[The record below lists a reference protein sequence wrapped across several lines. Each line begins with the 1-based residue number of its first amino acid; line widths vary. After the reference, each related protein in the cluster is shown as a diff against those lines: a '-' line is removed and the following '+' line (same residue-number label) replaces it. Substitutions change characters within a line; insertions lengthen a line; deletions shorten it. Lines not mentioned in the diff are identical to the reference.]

1 MANCKELLQ
10 SIDPDMKLTKA
21 FFLKIYGYEISF
33 PGFAVE
39 AIKTLNDAGCSKARE
54 YYDNFVADYRE
65 ERNKELKPVARQ
77 IREQWEADW
86 KRLQKGSEERRK
98 QEQKNLQQMS
108 DSDLIMLL
116 KSLISA
122 N

>member
-1 MANCKELLQ
+1 MNREELLQ
-10 SIDPDMKLTKA
+10 SIDPDMNLTKA
-21 FFLKIYGYEISF
+21 FFLKVYGYEISF
-33 PGFAVE
+33 PGFAGK
-39 AIKTLNDAGCSKARE
+39 AIKALNDAGCSKAME
-54 YYDNFVADYRE
+54 YYDNFVAEYQK
-65 ERNKELKPVARQ
+65 ERDKELKPVAGQ
-77 IREQWEADW
+77 IRKQWEVDW

-116 KSLISA
+116 ESLISA